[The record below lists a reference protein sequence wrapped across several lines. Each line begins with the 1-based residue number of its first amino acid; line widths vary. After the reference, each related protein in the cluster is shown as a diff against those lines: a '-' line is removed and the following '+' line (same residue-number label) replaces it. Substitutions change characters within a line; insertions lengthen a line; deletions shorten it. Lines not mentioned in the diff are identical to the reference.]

1 MNFYKFFFAVT
12 LLLSLKT
19 YAKDNDSVA
28 SAIYDALET
37 NPEVQATWHTF
48 RAAKHS
54 LRVAKAGNKPTVD
67 LVANMQYKDR
77 NYGSDTEFSS
87 NDVEMVLTQSLYN
100 GSRVKHEVN
109 RFRQV
114 QMVRYFE
121 FTNSVETAA
130 RDTALAYLDVQ
141 QYQALV
147 KLAEDNLN
155 THEKVFSQIEESVSA
170 GVSRAAD
177 LEQINGR
184 LALSESNVITDVNN
198 LYDVSARFLRIV
210 GRYPA
215 VNLQAIP
222 TQDLQ
227 IPNELKE
234 VLEKTYRTSPSFFA
248 SMHNIEAEKL
258 GVKTQKSNYKPQ
270 VDFIASYGSQSRD
283 QFGLNNTIT
292 EGSVGLQFRYNLF
305 RGGQD
310 KASIK
315 QAQEQVNVAKD
326 LRDKTCRDVR
336 QNIQIAFNEYTTSN
350 RLLPILNQHKLSSSR
365 VKTAYKD
372 QFDIGQRT
380 LLDVLDAENEYFE
393 SSRAYID
400 AQYRQKQALINVLA
414 EIGILVKSLNISLN
428 NLPNINDSDKVD
440 IHSDIKY
447 SCPKN

>member
-1 MNFYKFFFAVT
+1 MKFIFLTVSVV
-12 LLLSLKT
+12 LLTSSMT
-19 YAKDNDSVA
+19 YAQETDDIS
-28 SAIYDALET
+28 SAIYDAIET
-37 NPEVQATWHTF
+37 NPEVQANWHTF
-48 RAAKHS
+48 YAAKHS
-54 LRVAKAGNKPTVD
+54 LRAAKAGNKPTVD
-67 LVANMQYKDR
+67 LVANSQYKDR

-87 NDVEMVLTQSLYN
+87 NDVEVVLTQSLYN
-100 GSRVKHEVN
+100 GSKVKHEVN

-121 FTNSVETAA
+121 FINSVENTA
-130 RDTALAYLDVQ
+130 RETALAYLDVQ

-147 KLAEDNLN
+147 KLANDNLN

-184 LALSESNVITDVNN
+184 LALSESNVITDTNN

-210 GRYPA
+210 GRQPKD
-215 VNLQAIP
+215 NLQTIS
-222 TQDLQ
+222 TQG
-227 IPNELKE
+227 IVIAKELP
-234 VLEKTYRTSPSFFA
+234 VILEQTYRTSPAFFA
-248 SMHNIEAEKL
+248 TMHNIEAEKI

-270 VDFIASYGSQSRD
+270 LDFVARYGSQSRD

-305 RGGQD
+305 RGGRD
-310 KASIK
+310 KATIK

-350 RLLPILNQHKLSSSR
+350 RLIPVLNQHKLSSSR

-414 EIGILVKSLNISLN
+414 EIGILVKSLDVTLN
-428 NLPNINDSDKVD
+428 NLPNINDLEKAH
-440 IHSDIKY
+440 IQSDIQY

>member
-1 MNFYKFFFAVT
+1 MKFTRLIISISF
-12 LLLSLKT
+12 LLSST
-19 YAKDNDSVA
+19 SYAQEKDSIAN
-28 SAIYDALET
+28 AIYDAIDT

-48 RAAKHS
+48 YAAKHS
-54 LRVAKAGNKPTVD
+54 LRVAKSGNKPTVD
-67 LVANMQYKDR
+67 LVANSQYKDR

-121 FTNSVETAA
+121 FTNSVENAA
-130 RDTALAYLDVQ
+130 RETALAYLDVQ

-147 KLAEDNLN
+147 KLAQDNLN
-155 THEKVFSQIEESVSA
+155 THEQVFSQIEESVSA
-170 GVSRAAD
+170 GVARAAD

-198 LYDVSARFLRIV
+198 LYDVSARFQRIV
-210 GRYPA
+210 GREPKES
-215 VNLQAIP
+215 LQKIP
-222 TQDLQ
+222 MQYIELD
-227 IPNELKE
+227 NELSK
-234 VLEKTYRTSPSFFA
+234 VLELTYRTSPSFFA
-248 SMHNIEAEKL
+248 AMHNIEAEKL
-258 GVKTQKSNYKPQ
+258 GVKTQRANYKPQ
-270 VDFIASYGSQSRD
+270 VDFIARYGSQSRD

-292 EGSVGLQFRYNLF
+292 EGSVGLQFRYNLY

-315 QAQEQVNVAKD
+315 QAREQVNVAKD

-350 RLLPILNQHKLSSSR
+350 RLLPVLNQHKLSSSR

-400 AQYRQKQALINVLA
+400 AQYRQTQALINVLA

-428 NLPNINDSDKVD
+428 NLPD
-440 IHSDIKY
+440 ITKLDTADIQSDIKY

>member
-1 MNFYKFFFAVT
+1 MKFSHLVISISF
-12 LLLSLKT
+12 LLSSTT
-19 YAKDNDSVA
+19 YAQEKDSISN
-28 SAIYDALET
+28 AILDAIET
-37 NPEVQATWHTF
+37 NPDVQATWHTF
-48 RAAKHS
+48 YAAKHS

-67 LVANMQYKDR
+67 LVANTRYQDR

-87 NDVEMVLTQSLYN
+87 NDIEMVLTQSLYN

-109 RFRQV
+109 RFRQI

-121 FTNSVETAA
+121 FANSVENAA
-130 RDTALAYLDVQ
+130 RETALAYLDVQ

-147 KLAEDNLN
+147 KLAQENLT
-155 THEKVFSQIEESVSA
+155 THEKVFSQIEEGVSA
-170 GVSRAAD
+170 GVTRAAD

-210 GRYPA
+210 GLAPKEDLQEIPVQRIDLPN
-215 VNLQAIP
+215 NLQEI
-222 TQDLQ
+222 
-227 IPNELKE
+227 
-234 VLEKTYRTSPSFFA
+234 LEKTYRTSPSFFA

-270 VDFIASYGSQSRD
+270 VDFIASYGSQGRD

-350 RLLPILNQHKLSSSR
+350 RLLPVLNQHKLSSSR

-400 AQYRQKQALINVLA
+400 AQFRQKQALINVLA
-414 EIGILVKSLNISLN
+414 EIGILVKSLEITIN
-428 NLPNINDSDKVD
+428 NLPNINNLDKAN

-447 SCPKN
+447 ACPKN

>member
-1 MNFYKFFFAVT
+1 MKFFHLVISISF
-12 LLLSLKT
+12 LLSSTT
-19 YAKDNDSVA
+19 YAQEKDSISN
-28 SAIYDALET
+28 AIIDAIET
-37 NPEVQATWHTF
+37 NPDVQATWHTF
-48 RAAKHS
+48 YAAKHS
-54 LRVAKAGNKPTVD
+54 LRVAKSGNKPTVD
-67 LVANMQYKDR
+67 LVANTRYQDR

-87 NDVEMVLTQSLYN
+87 NDIEMVLTQSLYN

-109 RFRQV
+109 RFRQI

-121 FTNSVETAA
+121 FANSIENAA
-130 RDTALAYLDVQ
+130 RETALAYLDVQ

-147 KLAEDNLN
+147 KLAQENLT
-155 THEKVFSQIEESVSA
+155 THEKVFSQIEEGVSA
-170 GVSRAAD
+170 GVTRAAD

-210 GRYPA
+210 GREPKQDLQEISIQSIDLPN
-215 VNLQAIP
+215 NLQAI
-222 TQDLQ
+222 
-227 IPNELKE
+227 
-234 VLEKTYRTSPSFFA
+234 LEQTYRTSPSFFA

-270 VDFIASYGSQSRD
+270 VDFIASYGSQGRD

-350 RLLPILNQHKLSSSR
+350 RLLPVLNQHKLSSSR

-400 AQYRQKQALINVLA
+400 AQFRQKQALINVLA
-414 EIGILVKSLNISLN
+414 EIGILVKSLEISIN
-428 NLPNINDSDKVD
+428 NLPNINNLDKAN

>member
-1 MNFYKFFFAVT
+1 MKFSHLVISISF
-12 LLLSLKT
+12 LLSSTT
-19 YAKDNDSVA
+19 YAQEKDSISN
-28 SAIYDALET
+28 AILDAIET
-37 NPEVQATWHTF
+37 NPDVQATWHTF
-48 RAAKHS
+48 YAAKHS

-67 LVANMQYKDR
+67 LVANTRYQDR

-87 NDVEMVLTQSLYN
+87 NDIEMVLTQSLYN

-109 RFRQV
+109 RFRQI

-121 FTNSVETAA
+121 FANSVENAA
-130 RDTALAYLDVQ
+130 RETALAYLDVQ

-147 KLAEDNLN
+147 KLAQENLT
-155 THEKVFSQIEESVSA
+155 THEKVFSQIEEGVSA
-170 GVSRAAD
+170 GVTRAAD

-210 GRYPA
+210 GRAPNEDLQEIP
-215 VNLQAIP
+215 VQNIDLPNNLQEI
-222 TQDLQ
+222 
-227 IPNELKE
+227 
-234 VLEKTYRTSPSFFA
+234 LEKTYRTSPSFFA

-270 VDFIASYGSQSRD
+270 VDFIASYGSQGRD

-350 RLLPILNQHKLSSSR
+350 RLLPVLNQHKLSSSR

-400 AQYRQKQALINVLA
+400 AQFRQKQALINVLA
-414 EIGILVKSLNISLN
+414 EIGILVKSLEISIN
-428 NLPNINDSDKVD
+428 NLPNINNLDKAN

-447 SCPKN
+447 ACPKN

>member
-1 MNFYKFFFAVT
+1 MKFSHLVISISF
-12 LLLSLKT
+12 LLSSTT
-19 YAKDNDSVA
+19 YAQEKDSISN
-28 SAIYDALET
+28 AILDAIET
-37 NPEVQATWHTF
+37 NPDVQATWHTF
-48 RAAKHS
+48 YAAKHS
-54 LRVAKAGNKPTVD
+54 LRVAKAGNKPTID
-67 LVANMQYKDR
+67 LVANTRYQDR

-87 NDVEMVLTQSLYN
+87 NDIEMVLTQSLYN

-109 RFRQV
+109 RFRQI

-121 FTNSVETAA
+121 FANSVENAA
-130 RDTALAYLDVQ
+130 RETALAYLDVQ

-147 KLAEDNLN
+147 KLAQENLT
-155 THEKVFSQIEESVSA
+155 THEKVFSQIEEGVSA
-170 GVSRAAD
+170 GVTRAAD

-210 GRYPA
+210 GRGPKEDLQEIP
-215 VNLQAIP
+215 VQRIDLPNNLQEI
-222 TQDLQ
+222 
-227 IPNELKE
+227 
-234 VLEKTYRTSPSFFA
+234 LEKTYRTSPSFFA

-270 VDFIASYGSQSRD
+270 VDFIASYGSQGRD

-350 RLLPILNQHKLSSSR
+350 RLLPVLNQHKLSSSR

-400 AQYRQKQALINVLA
+400 AQFRQKQALINVLA
-414 EIGILVKSLNISLN
+414 EIGILVKSLEISIN
-428 NLPNINDSDKVD
+428 NLPNINNLDKAN

-447 SCPKN
+447 ACPKN